1 MVIREAKNRFSHQT
15 QWRREGKK
23 APSAGE
29 WLGSRNVFQ
38 LPSSA
43 CSLAR
48 SPRSRFLRASQA
60 IIESLR
66 NRCSHYSRYKTLSF
80 QSVASLESFVSIWQF
95 AHSSPTLLDSE
106 MPHASCSL
114 RFMPAR
120 CFGALLK
127 GEQKRL
133 FCLSKRVGSERHRKA
148 GLECLIRFD

>member
-23 APSAGE
+23 TAPSAGE

-127 GEQKRL
+127 GEQKKGCFASRNA
-133 FCLSKRVGSERHRKA
+133 SGRKGTERQV
-148 GLECLIRFD
+148 LNV